1 MFNDSL
7 SKKFEEVTGV
17 KFSTFYHN
25 HRPKLIWYLT
35 KYTKDQDVS
44 EDFADEAFMQA
55 LLKIDNFDPEKS
67 QIHTWI
73 YKIAENFV
81 KKEYKESQRLN
92 VLSIDKINDDNLSL
106 SGIISDSL
114 IDDENKHE
122 DELIM
127 QRKVELVKD
136 AIQKLPNKYKQVMM
150 LREIEGKAYLEIADI
165 CTKTYKI
172 NVDDNII
179 NLQDPSDFIELEL
192 SSLTEKNTVTF
203 KYIEHEII
211 DTIEFEINPH
221 ETVKFDKSLFGTVL
235 NIEIVSYGQ
244 ITGVYKTTTNLS
256 TIKSQISKGR
266 QLIQNMVS
274 DKFREIDEHGLI

>member
-17 KFSTFYHN
+17 KFNTFYHN
-25 HRPKLIWYLT
+25 HKPKLIWYLT
-35 KYTKDQDVS
+35 KYTKDQDLS

-55 LLKIDNFDPEKS
+55 LLKIDNFDAEKS

-81 KKEYKESQRLN
+81 KKEYKENQKLN
-92 VLSIDKINDDNLSL
+92 VVSIDKPNDDNLSL

-114 IDDENKHE
+114 IDDDSVHE
-122 DELIM
+122 EELIM
-127 QRKVELVKD
+127 KRKVELVKE
-136 AIQKLPNKYKQVMM
+136 AIEKLPNKYKHVMM

-172 NVDDNII
+172 NVNDKCIK
-179 NLQDPSDFIELEL
+179 LQDPTEFLELEL
-192 SSLTEKNTVTF
+192 TSISENNVVTF
-203 KYIEHEII
+203 KYIENNIENII
-211 DTIEFEINPH
+211 SFDIKQNESL
-221 ETVKFDKSLFGTVL
+221 KFDRDLVSNVID
-235 NIEIVSYGQ
+235 IEILSFGE
-244 ITGVYKTTTNLS
+244 ISGVYKTTTNLS

-266 QLIQNMVS
+266 QLIQSMVY
-274 DKFREIDEHGLI
+274 DKFKNIDEHGLI